1 MHSIS
6 EKIKTRFPDEFVE
19 SREYRGQLAVSVKK
33 GRIVEICRFLHDNP
47 DLVFNHITDVTA
59 VDYPNDEERFEVV
72 YHFYSIPKNQRIRL
86 KTRVREEDCAIDSVT
101 VIWKGANFMER
112 EVYDLMGIRF
122 NGHPDLRR
130 ILLTDDFDGHPLR
143 KDYPVEGKGWRNTFE
158 FFPKSEEA
166 EK

>member
-1 MHSIS
+1 MHSIA
-6 EKIKTRFPDEFVE
+6 EKIKERFPDEFVE
-19 SREYRGQLAVSVKK
+19 AREHRGQLAVMVKK
-33 GRIVEICRFLHDNP
+33 GRIVEICRFLHDDQ
-47 DLVFNHITDVTA
+47 DLAFNHITDVTA

-86 KTRVREEDCAIDSVT
+86 KARVREEDCAIDSVSG
-101 VIWKGANFMER
+101 IWQGANFMER
-112 EVYDLMGIRF
+112 ETYDLMGIRF

-143 KDYPVEGKGWRNTFE
+143 KDYPVEGRGWRNTFE
-158 FFPKSEEA
+158 FLPKSEEV

>member
-1 MHSIS
+1 MHSIA
-6 EKIKTRFPDEFVE
+6 EKIKGRFPDEFVE
-19 SREYRGQLAVSVKK
+19 AREHRGQLAVTVRKD
-33 GRIVEICRFLHDNP
+33 RIVEVCRFLHDDP
-47 DLVFNHITDVTA
+47 ELAFNHITDVTA

-86 KTRVREEDCAIDSVT
+86 KARVREEDGTIDSVAG
-101 VIWKGANFMER
+101 IWRGANFMER

-130 ILLTDDFDGHPLR
+130 ILLTDDFEGHPLR
-143 KDYPVEGKGWRNTFE
+143 KDYPVEGRGWRNTFE
-158 FFPKSEEA
+158 FLPKSEGV

>member
-1 MHSIS
+1 MHSIA
-6 EKIKTRFPDEFVE
+6 EKIKARFPEEFVE
-19 SREYRGQLAVSVKK
+19 SREHRGQLAVSVKK
-33 GRIVEICRFLHDNP
+33 DRIVEICRFLHDNP
-47 DLVFNHITDVTA
+47 DLAFNHITDVTA

-86 KTRVREEDCAIDSVT
+86 KARVREEDCAIDSVT
-101 VIWKGANFMER
+101 GIWKGANFMER
-112 EVYDLMGIRF
+112 EAYDLMGIRF

-130 ILLTDDFDGHPLR
+130 ILLTDDFDGYPLR

-158 FFPKSEEA
+158 FFPKSEEV

>member
-1 MHSIS
+1 MHSIA
-6 EKIKTRFPDEFVE
+6 EKIKGRFPDEFVE
-19 SREYRGQLAVSVKK
+19 TREHRGQLAVTVKK
-33 GRIVEICRFLHDNP
+33 DRIVDICRFLHDDP
-47 DLVFNHITDVTA
+47 DLAFNHITDVTA

-86 KTRVREEDCAIDSVT
+86 KARVREEDCAIDSVSG
-101 VIWKGANFMER
+101 VWQGANFMER

-130 ILLTDDFDGHPLR
+130 ILLPDDFDGHPLR
-143 KDYPVEGKGWRNTFE
+143 KDYPVEGRGWRNTFE
-158 FFPKSEEA
+158 FLPKSEGV